1 MATLS
6 VKSRAVC
13 LEALVRS
20 SRCAVSLLSN
30 IRCRMFSG
38 SDVEEEKS
46 SHFGFQAVSEKD
58 KTQKGAYT
66 CQFHAPMQPPNQHH
80 SVMARF
86 CKKGCRKK

>member
-6 VKSRAVC
+6 VKSRADC

-30 IRCRMFSG
+30 IRYRMFSG

-66 CQFHAPMQPPNQHH
+66 RVSISRTNATPQPTPLCDGEILQEG
-80 SVMARF
+80 V
-86 CKKGCRKK
+86 